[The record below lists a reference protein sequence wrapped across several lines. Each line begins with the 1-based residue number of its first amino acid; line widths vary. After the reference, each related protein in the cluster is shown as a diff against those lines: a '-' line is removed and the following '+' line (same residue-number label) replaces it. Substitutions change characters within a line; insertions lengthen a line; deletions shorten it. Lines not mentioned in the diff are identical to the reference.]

1 MQRARLIRRGSGQR
15 GVTLLELIV
24 VIAIIGLSVGITLPN
39 LVQFFRQLS
48 LNGAMRT
55 FTSDCRK
62 MRQLAVTDATRTRV
76 FIDTVGAE
84 TDRTYRL
91 QRDNA
96 GTWVD
101 VGTNPQTMHESVNF
115 RSTTFTDEEIIF
127 ATNGTVANLPMGD
140 TANVAL
146 RSKFPD
152 LGRPQYVITFQPSG
166 QLKVQ

>member
-1 MQRARLIRRGSGQR
+1 VERVRLIRRGTGQR

-39 LVQFFRQLS
+39 LVQFFRQLAI
-48 LNGAMRT
+48 NNTMRT

-62 MRQLAVTDATRTRV
+62 MRQLAVTDAVNTRI
-76 FIDTVGAE
+76 FMDDVGDE

-101 VGTNPQTMHESVNF
+101 VGANPQNMHESVHF
-115 RSTTFTDEEIIF
+115 RSTSFDDEEIIF
-127 ATNGTVANLPMGD
+127 ATNGTVSNLPSGT
-140 TANVAL
+140 TANVIM
-146 RSKFPD
+146 RSKFPG
-152 LGRPQYVITFQPSG
+152 LARQQYTVTFQPSG
-166 QLKVQ
+166 QLGVQ